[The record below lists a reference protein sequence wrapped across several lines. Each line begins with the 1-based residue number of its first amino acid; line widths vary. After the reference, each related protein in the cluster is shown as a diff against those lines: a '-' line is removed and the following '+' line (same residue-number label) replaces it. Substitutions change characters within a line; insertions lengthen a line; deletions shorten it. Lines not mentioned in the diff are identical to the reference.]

1 MNFLDA
7 YRLWWLL
14 LVPVLVWLAQPP
26 KPRVVTWTPHF
37 DAVERALAARR
48 LRPPRRSNLR
58 LLLLLGACGAA
69 VAAYGGLGVPAV
81 PGPQRLVVL
90 LDASASMSAD
100 DGAADDGAADAVTAA
115 APRRSR
121 WQDATAQL
129 RTTLAAV
136 PEHVEVTVLR
146 CGGDLL
152 RRHGAFARQVR
163 DLGEPG
169 GAAAVDFVAL
179 AAQLPDDVA
188 VCTVTDGQ
196 GQTSLPTRGAL
207 RVVGGAADNA
217 AVLDVQLDDGW
228 PLPELVA
235 AIDLVAFTARAAEVQ
250 VRIDGDAVEPVA
262 QAVTLQPTLP
272 QRLTVP
278 LARRAAGGAL
288 RVTVSL
294 PGDPLAADDVWSCVL
309 PPLPAPTI
317 AVLADPEGGPYANV
331 AAEALAAEVSGRV
344 VAATD
349 DATAGLLLVDGGQ
362 IELRPGIQRALCFG
376 TRLAGRAAGEVLLEP
391 RVTDWDRRDP
401 LVADL
406 DLSGLRV
413 LVALPETLPDGAP
426 FLFGAAPGGEPVP
439 LAVVAGGGERCSL
452 HFAFRLADSNLPL
465 LPAFPQL
472 LRRAFV
478 RAYGTGASATA
489 VRPALP
495 AGEQDLR
502 QPAAAPDRPLPP
514 FGVPRRSWRGVCLWL
529 ALALLALRAWCR

>member
-1 MNFLDA
+1 MNFLDVQ
-7 YRLWWLL
+7 RLWWLL

-58 LLLLLGACGAA
+58 LLLLLGACLA
-69 VAAYGGLGVPAV
+69 VIAAYAGLGVPAV

-90 LDASASMSAD
+90 LDASASM
-100 DGAADDGAADAVTAA
+100 AA
-115 APRRSR
+115 ATPGRDGETRRSR
-121 WQDATAQL
+121 WQAAALGL
-129 RTTLAAV
+129 RTTLAQV

-146 CGGDLL
+146 CGGELL

-169 GAAAVDFVAL
+169 GAAVADLVEL
-179 AAQLPDDVA
+179 ANALPADTA
-188 VCTVTDGQ
+188 VCTITDGQ
-196 GQTSLPTRGAL
+196 GQVTLPTRGAL
-207 RVVGGAADNA
+207 QVHGGAADNA
-217 AVLDVQLDDGW
+217 AVLDVQLDDAW
-228 PLPELVA
+228 PLPELA
-235 AIDLVAFTARAAEVQ
+235 ATIDLVVFTAQSTDVQ
-250 VRIDGDAVEPVA
+250 LRIDGDAVEPVA
-262 QAVTLQPTLP
+262 QTLKLQPALARRVTL
-272 QRLTVP
+272 P
-278 LARRAAGGAL
+278 LARRVAGGLL
-288 RVTVSL
+288 RVTVTL
-294 PGDPLAADDVWSCVL
+294 PDDALVADDVWSCLL

-344 VAATD
+344 VAATG
-349 DATAGLLLVDGGQ
+349 DAAAGLLLVDGGE
-362 IELRPGIQRALCFG
+362 IELRPGAQRALCFG
-376 TRLAGRAAGEVLLEP
+376 TRLAGRPAGALLLEP

-413 LVALPETLPDGAP
+413 LVALPETLPDGVP
-426 FLFGAAPGGEPVP
+426 FLFGAAPGGESVP
-439 LAVVAGGGERCSL
+439 LAVVVGGAERCSL

-478 RAYGTGASATA
+478 RAYGTGAAATA
-489 VRPALP
+489 SRGPLP
-495 AGEQDLR
+495 VGEQDLR
-502 QPAAAPDRPLPP
+502 QVATAAARPLPP
-514 FGVPRRSWRGVCLWL
+514 FGMPRQSWRGPCLLL
-529 ALALLALRAWCR
+529 ALALLALRVWCR